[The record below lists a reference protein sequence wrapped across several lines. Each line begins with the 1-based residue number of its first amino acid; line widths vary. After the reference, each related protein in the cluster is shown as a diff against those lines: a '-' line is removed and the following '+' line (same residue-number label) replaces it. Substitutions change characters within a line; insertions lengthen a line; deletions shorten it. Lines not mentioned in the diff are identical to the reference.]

1 MYTNKWCTRNI
12 EWLIYNHLH
21 IKWIHTNITIAKLH
35 IVTRSITHTIQYLV
49 YLFEALICWKK
60 IEVFSM
66 LRVLLVSI
74 PTLRKNMCTPHQAS
88 NIFKINTRWKNN
100 AFYSC
105 LKKTNSTTLPLPYLL
120 RCSVVLLI
128 FFGPFLHLVN
138 LKKRN

>member
-1 MYTNKWCTRNI
+1 
-12 EWLIYNHLH
+12 
-21 IKWIHTNITIAKLH
+21 
-35 IVTRSITHTIQYLV
+35 
-49 YLFEALICWKK
+49 
-60 IEVFSM
+60 
-66 LRVLLVSI
+66 
-74 PTLRKNMCTPHQAS
+74 MCTPHQAS

-138 LKKRN
+138 LKKKIRKMHNFLNIDKSIIIVSISPLRNLREQTFCLTFGNSYSCFLSTGIFQCVELWTCRIL